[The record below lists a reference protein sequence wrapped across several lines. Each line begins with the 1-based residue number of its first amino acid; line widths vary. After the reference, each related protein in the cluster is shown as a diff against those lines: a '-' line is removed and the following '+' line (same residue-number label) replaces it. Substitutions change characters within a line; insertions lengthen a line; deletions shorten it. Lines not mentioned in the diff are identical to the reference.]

1 MCDNNNKTIGNEKV
15 IVVSVKNQE
24 TFILDL
30 RRHRYKGSL

>member
-24 TFILDL
+24 TLSRSKI
-30 RRHRYKGSL
+30 RHRYKGSL